1 MVYDAESDRVIL
13 FGGLD
18 AADQPLDDV
27 WAYDYNTDSWEQVAS
42 GPGGRWLQ
50 SMVYDS
56 ETDRVVVYG
65 GIKERGC
72 FDGAQKPKLFHDT
85 WTYDFN
91 GNTWTEVVSDQDSPP
106 REGWQSAYSSAA
118 DRLLLLGSFA
128 PAGKPRAWTYDLNA
142 NAVSTIGAFSYVPDW
157 RSRMVYDSESD
168 RFIVFPWSLDNYTVV
183 YDLNTRGEDRVAL
196 PSGAAFPASIRDNSM
211 AYVVDLDRVFL
222 FSGYHEKGRTYPTDI
237 WLYDLNTNTWEKVGS
252 S

>member
-56 ETDRVVVYG
+56 ESDRVVVYG

-91 GNTWTEVVSDQDSPP
+91 GNTWMEVVSDQDSPP
-106 REGWQSAYSSAA
+106 ARGMAVGLLVGGRPPLAVGQLRTGGQAP
-118 DRLLLLGSFA
+118 RL
-128 PAGKPRAWTYDLNA
+128 DL
-142 NAVSTIGAFSYVPDW
+142 
-157 RSRMVYDSESD
+157 
-168 RFIVFPWSLDNYTVV
+168 
-183 YDLNTRGEDRVAL
+183 
-196 PSGAAFPASIRDNSM
+196 
-211 AYVVDLDRVFL
+211 
-222 FSGYHEKGRTYPTDI
+222 
-237 WLYDLNTNTWEKVGS
+237 
-252 S
+252 